1 MLCLMQDSKLMRSVH
16 WGKSH
21 DLLTGTIQISI
32 QRALKDLKKSH
43 YIVKGHGVSGKF

>member
-1 MLCLMQDSKLMRSVH
+1 MFDAGFKANVFH